1 MDMLVSHMGGMRF
14 QAETNGHVVITGENE
29 DDTDGPRGMWPGE
42 LFVAALGMCIGGY
55 VVGFCNNHGLAYEG
69 ITVELARVHAQSPSR
84 ITNVEVRIRLPE
96 LPSEREQKAIIRAAD
111 LCYVTQSINNGMT
124 VKVSLVSETG

>member
-14 QAETNGHVVITGENE
+14 RAEADGHVVITGENE
-29 DDTDGPRGMWPGE
+29 DDPDGPRGMWPGQ
-42 LFVAALGMCIGGY
+42 LFVAALGMCIAGY
-55 VVGFCNNHGLAYEG
+55 AVGFCKNHGLAYEG
-69 ITVELARVHAQSPSR
+69 MTVELARVHAQSPSR

-111 LCYVTQSINNGMT
+111 LCYVTQSISNGMT
-124 VKVSLVSETG
+124 VNVSLSSETG